1 MASACVRGAGAALTW
16 INPGGALDLRPM
28 PPADPVL
35 LQVRGLRFAYGAR
48 SILDGVD
55 LDLRRG
61 RISAIIGPS
70 GSGKSTLLALLDGQ
84 LRPDAGTVHFDGT
97 DVHALG
103 RNDLY
108 ALRKRMGMMFQRHAL
123 LTDLTVFDNV
133 AFPLR
138 EHTKLPESMIRDI
151 VLMKLQVIGLRGS
164 RDLYPDQL
172 SGGMMRRVALAR
184 AIAMDP
190 DLVIYDE
197 PFAGLDPITLG
208 VLMRLITTL
217 NENLGL
223 TAIVVSHSVDEVLAI
238 ADDVYV
244 LADRK
249 LHAHG
254 TPDEIRKSGSE
265 YVQQFLTG
273 REQGP
278 VSFHYPAPKAEDD
291 YLKRK
296 RAGTL

>member
-1 MASACVRGAGAALTW
+1 MSTRTDAATL
-16 INPGGALDLRPM
+16 
-28 PPADPVL
+28 V
-35 LQVRGLRFAYGAR
+35 QVRALSFAYGPR
-48 SILDGVD
+48 PVLEGLD
-55 LDLRRG
+55 LDIRRG

-70 GSGKSTLLALLDGQ
+70 GSGKSTLLGLLGGQ
-84 LRPDAGTVHFDGT
+84 LRPASGTVQFDGT

-103 RNDLY
+103 RRDLY
-108 ALRKRMGMMFQRHAL
+108 RLRKRMGMMFQRHAL

-138 EHTKLPESMIRDI
+138 EHTDLTESMIRDI

-184 AIAMDP
+184 AIVMDP
-190 DLVIYDE
+190 DLVMYDE

-208 VLMRLITTL
+208 VLMKLIRMM

-238 ADDVYV
+238 ADDIYV

-249 LHAHG
+249 LHAQG
-254 TPDEIRKSGSE
+254 SPEEVRRSPSE

-273 REQGP
+273 REEGP
-278 VSFHYPAPKAEDD
+278 VSFHYPAPKVEDD
-291 YLKRK
+291 YLARK
-296 RAGTL
+296 GRTGTL